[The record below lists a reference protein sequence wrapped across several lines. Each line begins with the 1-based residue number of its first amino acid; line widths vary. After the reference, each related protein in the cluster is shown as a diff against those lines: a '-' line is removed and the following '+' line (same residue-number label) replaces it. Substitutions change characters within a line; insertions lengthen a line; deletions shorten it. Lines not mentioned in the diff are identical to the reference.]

1 MSEKEKEKEKE
12 DRIVGFDIGTMFC
25 QMSEVSEGDDINVKI
40 IRNAFVE
47 MVEAEDVE
55 EVLKRNNWQYVKD
68 ADKFYV
74 IGEDSMQV

>member
-1 MSEKEKEKEKE
+1 MSEKEKSKTQTQKD

-25 QMSEVSEGDDINVKI
+25 QMSESLGDDVNVKI

-55 EVLKRNNWQYVKD
+55 EVLKRNSWQ
-68 ADKFYV
+68 
-74 IGEDSMQV
+74 